1 MGEGHGEGC
10 RELAT
15 KVGSDMHAIFAHLA
29 LLERLLDRNA
39 LGGFRPNFHPVISA
53 IIKFI
58 EHKRNPP

>member
-1 MGEGHGEGC
+1 
-10 RELAT
+10 
-15 KVGSDMHAIFAHLA
+15 MHAIFAHLA